1 MRTSANMKFAAAL
14 LSLLI
19 IIGNF
24 PVIPLS
30 ADSDVSYIDEN
41 GIMRTTSA
49 TVIANTTTT
58 LTSGWYI
65 VQGNVS
71 TTNLRVSG
79 SVYLILADGCVLTAG
94 ANSNKAG
101 IEMEHENFLTIYGQS
116 LNTGKIIASGNGRGS
131 GLGGSGGVDGSILAA
146 GETGG
151 HCGNLTIN
159 GGTVIADR
167 LGGGDG
173 GKGISDRN
181 LYAPGGRG
189 GNGGI
194 IVLNRGTLSVSG
206 NMGGGNG
213 GYSTYLRGGNGG
225 DIISLT
231 VTGGTLTAG
240 ALCGGTGGD
249 GSYALSP
256 LGGGIP
262 YPIGIAGDGG
272 NGGTININGGSV
284 DINGRAID
292 YLGNIG
298 GGRAGHTSA
307 LSASPGRGGNGS
319 NITVRGGNTKVAGII
334 GGGSGS
340 PWLNSKRGGDG
351 SCVITGGSLTAAL
364 ILPVPTNGSEN
375 GNKAVY
381 NTTATLEGVD
391 AETAVFRLSA
401 GANYSYGTKDLL
413 TDADGRMSLW
423 LPEGVSATKAYTT
436 DKCFTGSVAAG
447 TSGILSEMPPDTAKP
462 AIISVSPGKGAVS
475 VPVSGR
481 IIVTFNEMLQASSGI
496 VSLASGSGNSSV
508 LSAGT
513 WSSDDTVYSAPY
525 SGLSQG
531 ESYTMTFSEFQD
543 LAGNRMDVN
552 TSYSF
557 TVVPPIPM
565 FDFSYLDETGAAK
578 TVSTYKIDSSVHSLT
593 TGWYTVEGTLSLSN
607 MTISGDVKL
616 ILTDGCDLTVTGT
629 GSNAAVRVKNGNSLT
644 VYGQALGS
652 GTLRAAAAGRG
663 AGIGGNGGAGS
674 AYDTSN
680 GIGESCGI
688 VKIYGGT
695 VITDHIGGG
704 DGDDLVGFS
713 AGKGGSGGSV
723 AIHGGT
729 VTVSSRIGGGDGGDG
744 AALYAIGGDGGDGSA
759 LTITGGSVTVSGK
772 IGGGAGGYGSDPLF
786 HLTAKAGA
794 AGSCIIT
801 GGSSKVTSMQ
811 PTPRNG
817 SANGNLALSR
827 TTVTL
832 AGASEGLPV
841 KTVVTNRPELY
852 GTRDMKT
859 DLNSN
864 LYLWLP
870 SGASVSAAYAQDEY
884 YVGLVPSSTSG
895 TLALAPADTDKPVLL
910 SSEPA
915 AGETDVQPDGSISM
929 AFSKVMDTTK
939 GIVNLSAD
947 GVAAIVLSGG
957 VWTYGGTVFTIHY
970 SDLSYSTDY
979 IAEFAGFQDISG
991 IAQDACSV
999 AFTTIIHPKTVMVS
1013 PQSGELIN
1021 TSPGSTSYMVSTI
1034 SIDSGAAITL
1044 NNIHEIAGVSLET
1057 SETSGDSTIVSV
1069 KTTDQTPAGLHT
1081 LTLTIDGITSLPFN
1095 LEITEA
1101 VHAIALSQ
1109 TGIYDFPKREAG
1121 YSPFNEYVITVT
1133 NTGNLPAGMISISLT
1148 GAGSS
1153 SFTLSTDEIADIGI
1167 QESSSFGICP
1177 EDGLPAGTYSATV
1190 VLSGAKITSQTFDVR
1205 LTVNKRTGNLV
1216 SSITFPSGATIRGT
1230 SIYATVDNNVT
1241 NQQIAL
1247 TVSDGASWKL
1257 FGDIACTDEI
1267 TDKTMVLEE
1276 GANMAFLVVT
1286 AENGNTK
1293 LYAVSVM
1300 RMEGLLLGN
1309 PQTGDMGSPSVFVLA
1324 LTMLCMAVL
1333 TLKLKKRETAADT

>member
-1 MRTSANMKFAAAL
+1 MRLSKNMKFYAAL
-14 LSLLI
+14 LSLMMV
-19 IIGNF
+19 IGIV
-24 PVIPLS
+24 PVIPSSALS
-30 ADSDVSYIDEN
+30 EFPYTDEN
-41 GIMRTTSA
+41 GLSRTASA
-49 TVIANTTTT
+49 TIITNTTTT

-79 SVYLILADGCVLTAG
+79 VVHLILADGCVLTAG
-94 ANSNKAG
+94 ADSNNAG
-101 IEMEHENFLTIYGQS
+101 IEMEHENFLTIYGQT
-116 LNTGKIIASGNGRGS
+116 LNTGKVIATGNGRGS
-131 GLGGSGGVDGSILAA
+131 GIGGSGGADGSALIA

-159 GGTVIADR
+159 GGTIITNR

-194 IVLNRGTLSVSG
+194 VVLNRGTLTVTG
-206 NMGGGNG
+206 NLGGGNG

-231 VTGGTLTAG
+231 VSGGTLTAG
-240 ALCGGTGGD
+240 GLCGGTGGD
-249 GSYALSP
+249 GTYALSP

-284 DINGRAID
+284 NINGHAID

-319 NITVRGGNTKVAGII
+319 NITVRGGNAKVAGII

-340 PWLNSKRGGDG
+340 PWLNSRRGGDG

-381 NTTATLEGVD
+381 NTTATLEGVA
-391 AETAVFRLSA
+391 AETAVFRLSTGTA
-401 GANYSYGTKDLL
+401 YSYGTKDLH
-413 TDADGRMSLW
+413 TDADGRMNLW
-423 LPEGVSATKAYTT
+423 LPEGASATKAYSA
-436 DKCFTGSVAAG
+436 DQCYIGSVAAG
-447 TSGILSEMPPDTAKP
+447 TSGILTEMPPDTAKP
-462 AIISVSPGKGAVS
+462 VILSVSPAKGAVS
-475 VPVSGR
+475 VPVSGK
-481 IIVTFNEMLQASSGI
+481 IIVTFNEMLQTTSGS
-496 VSLASGSGNSSV
+496 VSLASGGGSSAV

-513 WSSDDTVYSAPY
+513 WSSDDTVYSVPY

-531 ESYTMTFSEFQD
+531 ENYTITFSEFQD
-543 LAGNRMDVN
+543 LAGNKIDVN
-552 TSYSF
+552 TSYTF
-557 TVVPPIPM
+557 TAVPPIPM
-565 FDFSYLDETGAAK
+565 FDFSYIDETGSVK

-593 TGWYTVEGTLSLSN
+593 TGWYTAEGTLSLSN

-629 GSNAAVRVKNGNSLT
+629 GSSAAVRVKNGNSLT
-644 VYGQALGS
+644 VYGQALGT
-652 GTLRAAAAGRG
+652 GKLRASAAGRG

-674 AYDTSN
+674 AYDTSK
-680 GIGESCGI
+680 GIGESCGT
-688 VKIYGGT
+688 VRIYGGT

-704 DGDDLVGFS
+704 DGDNLVGFS
-713 AGKGGSGGSV
+713 AGKGGNGGSV
-723 AIHGGT
+723 AIYGGT

-759 LTITGGSVTVSGK
+759 LTIAGGSVTVSGK
-772 IGGGAGGYGSDPLF
+772 IGGGTGGYGTDPLL

-794 AGSCIIT
+794 AGSCSIT
-801 GGSSKVTSMQ
+801 GGSAKVTSMQ
-811 PTPRNG
+811 PTARNG

-832 AGASEGLPV
+832 AGASADLPV
-841 KTVVTNRPELY
+841 KAIVTGRPELY

-859 DLNSN
+859 DISGN

-870 SGASVSAAYAQDEY
+870 AGASVSAAYAQDKY
-884 YVGLVPSSTSG
+884 YVGMIPSSTSG
-895 TLALAPADTDKPVLL
+895 TLALAPAYTDKPVLL
-910 SSEPA
+910 SSVPA
-915 AGETDVQPDGSISM
+915 AGEIDVLPSGSIS
-929 AFSKVMDTTK
+929 AVFSKVMDTAK
-939 GIVNLSAD
+939 GSVNLSAD
-947 GVAAIVLSGG
+947 GIAATTLSGG

-979 IAEFAGFQDISG
+979 LAEFEGFQDITG
-991 IAQDACSV
+991 IAPDATSV

-1013 PQSGELIN
+1013 LQSGELIN
-1021 TSPGSTSYMVSTI
+1021 TSPGSASYMVSTI
-1034 SIDSGAAITL
+1034 SIDSGTTITL
-1044 NNIHEIAGVSLET
+1044 NNIHEIAGISLET
-1057 SETSGDSTIVSV
+1057 SETSGDSTIISV
-1069 KTTDQTPAGLHT
+1069 KTTEQSPAGLHN
-1081 LTLTIDGITSLPFN
+1081 LTLTIDGVTSLPFD

-1109 TGIYDFPKREAG
+1109 TEMYDFPKREAG
-1121 YSPFNEYVITVT
+1121 YSPFDEFVVTVA
-1133 NTGNLPAGMISISLT
+1133 NTGNLPTGMISASLA

-1153 SFTLSTDEIADIGI
+1153 SFTLSTNEITDIGI
-1167 QESSSFGICP
+1167 QGSGSFGIRP
-1177 EDGLPAGTYSATV
+1177 EDGLAAGTYSATV
-1190 VLSGAKITSQTFDVR
+1190 ILSGAKITSQTFDVR
-1205 LTVNKRTGNLV
+1205 FTVDKRSGNLV
-1216 SSITFPSGATIRGT
+1216 SSVTLPSGATIRGT
-1230 SIYATVDNNVT
+1230 SVYATVENNIT
-1241 NQQIAL
+1241 SQQIAL
-1247 TVSDGASWKL
+1247 TVSAGASWKL
-1257 FGDIACTDEI
+1257 FRDIACTDEI
-1267 TDKTMVLEE
+1267 ADKTMVLEE

-1286 AENGNTK
+1286 AENGSTK

-1300 RMEGLLLGN
+1300 RMAGQLLGS
-1309 PQTGDMGSPSVFVLA
+1309 PQTGDAGSPFAFVLA
-1324 LTMLCMAVL
+1324 LAMLCLAGL
-1333 TLKLKKRETAADT
+1333 APRRKASKQ